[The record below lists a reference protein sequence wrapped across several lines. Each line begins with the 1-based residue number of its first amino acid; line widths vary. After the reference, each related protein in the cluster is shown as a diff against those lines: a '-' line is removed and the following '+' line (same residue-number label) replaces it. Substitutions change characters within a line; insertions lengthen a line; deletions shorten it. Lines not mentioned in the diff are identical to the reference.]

1 MNNIKKAKRTAL
13 YGLTKMYPK
22 EDEPT
27 TDFNDS
33 QLFKDKDHISIKL
46 KKIKIYYKE
55 KERLLGMESAFENY
69 LTGEKKQ
76 SEYHGGDKNNENNSI
91 QHDEIEVGV
100 NDYIKNFQIEFDEQ
114 HEYISYLKISSDKDK
129 EIEFGERK
137 GDLITILN
145 FQGDNM
151 IQCFFGNYDKF
162 GINSLGFYYLD
173 KKSFYFNRIF
183 PMLKLRYKI
192 NHSEDFRKKYEKDY
206 KELLKDNIAMIY
218 LYRTCIL
225 PDNMF
230 AKIIKYC

>member
-100 NDYIKNFQIEFDEQ
+100 NDYIKNFQIEF
-114 HEYISYLKISSDKDK
+114 
-129 EIEFGERK
+129 GERK

-192 NHSEDFRKKYEKDY
+192 NHSEDFRKIYEKDY